1 MINKTTN
8 RNFSIPIQTSPQ
20 KWVLVL
26 FPHLISIIVVLSVV
40 QVSVLLSIVVI
51 LLITYSSYY
60 FLHLHIW
67 LDSKKSVKLI
77 YQDSRNNWFLMDSAN
92 EQKNVNLLP
101 ESFNSNYLVILNFVD
116 NKKIKYSAIVT
127 PDSVPGDLYRQL
139 KVNLR
144 TQ

>member
-1 MINKTTN
+1 MINKTPN
-8 RNFSIPIQTSPQ
+8 RNLSISIHASPQ

-26 FPHLISIIVVLSVV
+26 LPHFVAFIVVFSLAN
-40 QVSVLLSIVVI
+40 VSILLSIVLI
-51 LLITYSSYY
+51 LAIAYSSYY
-60 FLHLHIW
+60 FLHVHIW

-77 YQDSRNNWFLMDSAN
+77 YQDSTNNWFLMDSAN
-92 EQKNVNLLP
+92 EEKNVSLLS
-101 ESFNSNYLVILNFVD
+101 ESFNSNYLVILNFTD